1 MRMNSIMTEEEITI
15 RQELNNLLAN
25 CARCYK
31 KGDKALIRKAFRI
44 AYDAHK
50 ETRRKSGDPYI
61 MHPLAVARIVSE
73 EMGLGVTSMVS
84 SLLHDIV
91 EDTDYTVEDIGN
103 HFGPKIAS
111 IVDGLTK
118 ISGVFDKN
126 SSFQAE
132 NFRKMLLTLSD
143 DVRVILIKLADRL
156 HNMRTLDSLSPDKQL
171 KISAETLYLYAP
183 LAHRMGFYAIKTELE
198 DLSLK
203 YRYPK
208 IYQELSNNIKL
219 KAKSHQQFIEEFS
232 APIREQLDKNNIT
245 HEISG
250 RYKSIY
256 SIWHKMQSKNV
267 PFEEVYDLMAI
278 RIVFDPLPDL
288 PEKTQ
293 CWNIYSMITDI
304 YMPKPERIRDW
315 VSTPKANGYEAL
327 HATVMGPKGNW
338 VEIQIRSRRM
348 DEIAERGFAAHWK
361 YKTES
366 SHESELDKWIKRIRE
381 MLESPNY
388 DALEFLD
395 DFKLNL
401 FASEIFIFTPKG
413 DIKTMPVNSTVL
425 DFAYEIHTN
434 IGHTAIGAKVNHK
447 LVPLNHIL
455 KSGDQ
460 VEIITSDTFHP
471 HRDWLNIAMT
481 AKAKGAIK
489 ALLKSDTKNRIEK
502 GKKILEEK
510 LLEIKLRPSARVM
523 RKLLPAYEAANKDEL
538 YSKIGTGIIQ
548 LENLH
553 EILKKN
559 TISKWVNYWSLQLGK
574 TSDKTRK
581 TAEAGNSSP
590 KPGVKTPMLLTE
602 NFDKTAPDYVLA
614 KCCSPIPGDNVVGFL
629 QEKPDEKTII
639 HQSKCPEAIKLL
651 SSHSELFVPVKWTTH
666 RLLSFL
672 VKIKIGGI
680 DRFGIFHDMTT
691 VITEELNAN
700 IRGINL
706 TSHDGIWEASM
717 ELYVHDTKDVN
728 NLIMGLSRIKGV
740 ENVERT
746 ALVQ

>member
-1 MRMNSIMTEEEITI
+1 MSSTLTAEEIRI
-15 RQELNNLLAN
+15 RHEFNDLLAN
-25 CARCYK
+25 CTRCYK
-31 KGDKALIRKAFRI
+31 KSDKTLIRKAFKI

-50 ETRRKSGDPYI
+50 DMRRKSGEPFI
-61 MHPLAVARIVSE
+61 MHPLAVSRIVSE
-73 EMGLGVTSMVS
+73 EMGLGVTSIVS
-84 SLLHDIV
+84 ALLHDIV
-91 EDTDYTVEDIGN
+91 EDTEYSLEDIEN
-103 HFGPKIAS
+103 HFGSKIAS

-156 HNMRTLDSLSPDKQL
+156 HNMRTLDALPVHKQL

-203 YRYPK
+203 YRYPNVFN
-208 IYQELSNNIKL
+208 ELSENIK
-219 KAKSHQQFIEEFS
+219 KKQKSHQEFIEEFS
-232 APIREQLDKNNIT
+232 KPIREQLNKNNIQ
-245 HEISG
+245 HEITG

-256 SIWHKMQSKNV
+256 SIWHKMQSKNI

-278 RIVFDPLPDL
+278 RIVFDPLPDI

-338 VEIQIRSRRM
+338 VEIQIRSKRM

-361 YKTES
+361 YKTDVS
-366 SHESELDKWIKRIRE
+366 QESELDRWIKRIRE
-381 MLESPNY
+381 LLESPDYN
-388 DALEFLD
+388 ALEFLD

-413 DIKTMPVNSTVL
+413 DIRTMPVNSTAL

-447 LVPLNHIL
+447 LVPLNYVL

-460 VEIITSDTFHP
+460 VEIITSDIMHP
-471 HRDWLNIAMT
+471 RREWLNVVIT
-481 AKAKGAIK
+481 AKAKSAIK
-489 ALLKSDTKNRIEK
+489 SLLKADNKNRIEK
-502 GKKILEEK
+502 GKRILEEK
-510 LLEIKLRPSARVM
+510 LREIKLRPSARVM
-523 RKLLPAYEAANKDEL
+523 RKLLPAYESSTKDEL

-548 LENLH
+548 LDDLH
-553 EILKKN
+553 EVLKKN
-559 TISKWVNYWSLQLGK
+559 TLSKWVNYWSLQLGR
-574 TSDKTRK
+574 TTDKSRK
-581 TAEAGNSSP
+581 SKNINQHQTQQNHKPAILLTDKIDKNTAEYSI
-590 KPGVKTPMLLTE
+590 
-602 NFDKTAPDYVLA
+602 A
-614 KCCSPIPGDNVVGFL
+614 KCCNPIPGDNVIGFI
-629 QEKPDEKTII
+629 QEKSKGKVIV
-639 HQSKCPEAIKLL
+639 HQAKCPEAIKLL
-651 SSHSELFVPVKWTTH
+651 SRKSEYYVPVKWTSQ

-672 VKIKIGGI
+672 VKIKITGI
-680 DRFGIFHDMTT
+680 DRFGIFHEVIT
-691 VITEELNAN
+691 VISKELNVN
-700 IRGINL
+700 IRSVNL
-706 TSHDGIWEASM
+706 NSHDGIWESSM
-717 ELYVHDTKDVN
+717 ELYVHDTRDVN
-728 NLIMGLSRIKGV
+728 NLLMMLSKIKGV
-740 ENVERT
+740 DTVERVET
-746 ALVQ
+746 IQ

>member
-1 MRMNSIMTEEEITI
+1 MSSVITAEEIRI
-15 RQELNNLLAN
+15 KDELNALINN
-25 CARCYK
+25 CTRCYR
-31 KGDKALIRKAFRI
+31 KGDKALIRKAFKI
-44 AYDAHK
+44 AHDAHK
-50 ETRRKSGDPYI
+50 DIRRKSGDPFI
-61 MHPLAVARIVSE
+61 MHPLAVGRIVSE
-73 EMGLGVTSMVS
+73 EMGLGVTSIVS

-91 EDTDYTVEDIGN
+91 EDTDYTLEDITN
-103 HFGPKIAS
+103 HFGEKIAS

-143 DVRVILIKLADRL
+143 DVRVILVKLADRL
-156 HNMRTLDSLSPDKQL
+156 HNMRTLDALPTHKQL

-208 IYQELSNNIKL
+208 IYRELEESIKL
-219 KAKSHQQFIEEFS
+219 KAKSHQEFIKEFS
-232 APIREQLDKNNIT
+232 KPIHEQLSKNNIR
-245 HEISG
+245 HEING

-256 SIWHKMQSKNV
+256 SIWHKMQSKSI

-278 RIVFDPLPDL
+278 RIVFDPIPDL

-361 YKTES
+361 YKTET

-381 MLESPNY
+381 LLESTNY

-413 DIKTMPVNSTVL
+413 DIKTLPVNSTVL

-447 LVPLNHIL
+447 LVPLNHVL

-460 VEIITSDTFHP
+460 VEIITSETFHP
-471 HRDWLNIAMT
+471 RRDWLSIVIT
-481 AKAKGAIK
+481 AKAKAAIK
-489 ALLKSDTKNRIEK
+489 SLLKSDTKNRIEK
-502 GKKILEEK
+502 GKRMLEEK
-510 LLEIKLRPSARVM
+510 LMEIKLRPSARVM
-523 RKLLPAYEAANKDEL
+523 RKLMPAYEVANKDEL
-538 YSKIGTGIIQ
+538 YSKIGTGII
-548 LENLH
+548 LLDNLP

-559 TISKWVNYWSLQLGK
+559 TISKWVNYWSLQLGRSSEK
-574 TSDKTRK
+574 IRKNQAENNASNRSDKR
-581 TAEAGNSSP
+581 
-590 KPGVKTPMLLTE
+590 TPFLLTE
-602 NFDKTAPDYVLA
+602 NIDESPPDYIIA
-614 KCCSPIPGDNVVGFL
+614 KCCNPIPGDNVVGFIK
-629 QEKPDEKTII
+629 EESKTGKVIV
-639 HQSKCPEAIKLL
+639 HQSKCSEAIKLL
-651 SSHSELFVPVKWTTH
+651 SSHNELYVPVKWTTH
-666 RLLSFL
+666 RFLSFL
-672 VKIKIGGI
+672 VQIKISGI
-680 DRFGIFHDMTT
+680 ERFGIFHDITT
-691 VITEELNAN
+691 VITEELNVN

-706 TSHDGIWEASM
+706 NSHDGIWEASM
-717 ELYVHDTKDVN
+717 ELYVHDTRDVN

-740 ENVERT
+740 ESVERVET
-746 ALVQ
+746 VQ